1 MAKGKRGKK
10 GKGGQTSGF
19 DEDIWARDREY
30 QSGLYE
36 DDDADFS
43 KSDAAAEEAGPESF
57 EDIAEEGEEAAAPAE
72 DRSDSDEYMYEDD
85 PSKSLN
91 SISLYFKEMGEI
103 PLITQDVEVDLS
115 KRIRNGENA
124 LRAILFDHE
133 YFLYRF
139 CEDLA
144 QAEMTKAGLSA
155 FFKIRDK
162 EDEGASGD
170 SLSEVRQRVTFITGL
185 WDSLSKR
192 FEKIDTAPDKKTRI
206 DQERLME
213 GEWRKIRYHV
223 QRAAIQEDFVKLIL
237 SEFARYRSMLEDMY
251 YRRSVIEADIKRER
265 LKTQRDV
272 LQRRIESADRA
283 ITDVFERIRD
293 NEKTFFKFCDEI
305 FRLDAEVR
313 EARNALM
320 QANLRLVISIAK
332 RYIGRGLPLSDLI
345 QEGNLGLMKAVERF
359 DFAKGFK
366 FSTYATW
373 WIRQAIT
380 RAIANKARTIRIPV
394 HMLDI
399 INNIIT
405 VQRNLHVSLGREP
418 TMEEVAAQM
427 NMTVEKI
434 KSIKKLVRDPI
445 SLDEPIH
452 NGDENTI
459 AYFVPDSTTENP
471 SEATETQSL
480 TDTTL
485 RLLKTLTKREA
496 TIVKMRFGIG
506 GYSEHTLEEIGKHFK
521 LSRERIRQIEAEAL
535 RKLRSPVKIRMLRE
549 FIEE

>member
-36 DDDADFS
+36 EEDADFA
-43 KSDAAAEEAGPESF
+43 KADAEEPGPEPF
-57 EDIAEEGEEAAAPAE
+57 EDIAEEGEEAPAAGE
-72 DRSDSDEYMYEDD
+72 DRADADEYMYEDD

-124 LRAILFDHE
+124 LRSILFDHE

-170 SLSEVRQRVTFITGL
+170 SLTEVRQRVAFITGL

-192 FEKIDTAPDKKTRI
+192 FEKIDSAPDKKTRI
-206 DQERLME
+206 DQERMME

-237 SEFARYRSMLEDMY
+237 SEYARYRSMLEDMY
-251 YRRSVIEADIKRER
+251 YRRAVIDADLKRER
-265 LKTQRDV
+265 LKSQRDV
-272 LQRRIESADRA
+272 LQRRLDSADRA
-283 ITDVFERIRD
+283 VADVFERIRD
-293 NEKTFFKFCDEI
+293 NDKTFFKFCDEI

-485 RLLKTLTKREA
+485 KLLKTLTKREA